1 MKKIIGYFLF
11 ILSNIAWAAI
21 AILPFL
27 DLSIEMAATT
37 TTALVVGGEV
47 AFLLSIALLGKEFLE
62 KIKDYFKRVKM
73 FFTKK

>member
-1 MKKIIGYFLF
+1 MKKIVGYSLF
-11 ILSNIAWAAI
+11 ILSNIAWTAI

-27 DLSIEMAATT
+27 DLSIEMAATI

-47 AFLLSIALLGKEFLE
+47 AFLLSVTLLGKEFLE